1 MVFSKSHILKTGFCD
16 IRDTKDINSSD
27 GILPVKG
34 TMEGV
39 LRSLMQRFF
48 DKSHIEARNEPNDNN
63 IFVNVILIWLCDLRD
78 TKGIIPSSKA
88 TTRTYLKWSGPV

>member
-63 IFVNVILIWLCDLRD
+63 IFVNVILIWFCDLRD

-88 TTRTYLKWSGPV
+88 TSIARL

>member
-48 DKSHIEARNEPNDNN
+48 DKSHIEAPNEPNDDN
-63 IFVNVILIWLCDLRD
+63 IFVNVILI
-78 TKGIIPSSKA
+78 
-88 TTRTYLKWSGPV
+88 